1 MGYKIVEDGNL
12 CKIAVD
18 HCTAVNDDGICI
30 QYENN
35 YKVSNNICH
44 RNIENCEVYEGEKCK
59 KCKEGYGFEEDDRL
73 NCININKF
81 EEYYSRDNIS
91 YLKCDGEGEGR
102 IKNCRKCKY
111 EDKLI
116 CNECKTNYILKD
128 AENNKCYSKEIIT
141 EEYYYIDE
149 FHIRLCS
156 KGINN
161 CKECDK
167 EGNDLWCTKCDNDNN
182 YYLVNED
189 YHNFKQKSEIIPFDE
204 YYLNSEKD
212 HYYSYN
218 YNSIDNCKKCLE
230 KNTCF
235 LCQEGY
241 TFVDDN
247 KEQCKNK
254 NDLGREYIQDI
265 NDTTIYRKCNYYIDN
280 CNTCSSKD
288 ECLSCINHYGLYN
301 DKTKCIDDMNEAYY
315 KDESDN
321 LYYLC
326 SEAIQNFIKCS
337 SSTIF
342 NNCINGYIR
351 INNDKINC
359 IKSEGFNTSE
369 YYEDP
374 NDNNMYIKCSSSISN
389 CHSCENENKCTY
401 CNPGYLLIND
411 DYTQCFN
418 KSNISIS
425 TFFTED
431 DIMYYSCN
439 ENRY

>member
-1 MGYKIVEDGNL
+1 M
-12 CKIAVD
+12 
-18 HCTAVNDDGICI
+18 
-30 QYENN
+30 
-35 YKVSNNICH
+35 
-44 RNIENCEVYEGEKCK
+44 K
-59 KCKEGYGFEEDDRL
+59 KTT
-73 NCININKF
+73 I
-81 EEYYSRDNIS
+81 YS
-91 YLKCDGEGEGR
+91 C
-102 IKNCRKCKY
+102 
-111 EDKLI
+111 
-116 CNECKTNYILKD
+116 
-128 AENNKCYSKEIIT
+128 
-141 EEYYYIDE
+141 
-149 FHIRLCS
+149 
-156 KGINN
+156 
-161 CKECDK
+161 
-167 EGNDLWCTKCDNDNN
+167 
-182 YYLVNED
+182 
-189 YHNFKQKSEIIPFDE
+189 
-204 YYLNSEKD
+204 
-212 HYYSYN
+212 N

-247 KEQCKNK
+247 QEQCKNK

-280 CNTCSSKD
+280 CNTCSSKN

-337 SSTIF
+337 SSTIC

-439 ENRY
+439 ESRYKSNINCFSLIPNQTIVLKFLQIQKIDYKLYLYLMI